1 MGVFIGS
8 AVIPVAL
15 LLLWKKA
22 NAVGAMAGA
31 IIGCVCGV
39 ITWLVVAQ
47 VMLLLAIQDAK
58 GAHFSSASGMQDP
71 TSSSHSFSY
80 NQLPIVSVL

>member
-1 MGVFIGS
+1 MGCFIGS

-22 NAVGAMAGA
+22 NAIGAMAGA
-31 IIGCVCGV
+31 IIGMVAGI

-47 VMLLLAIQDAK
+47 VRTR
-58 GAHFSSASGMQDP
+58 SASVTRIAFASLFVFP
-71 TSSSHSFSY
+71 
-80 NQLPIVSVL
+80 

>member
-47 VMLLLAIQDAK
+47 VRLQLAVKDAK
-58 GAHFSSASGMQDP
+58 DVPVFCLLQA
-71 TSSSHSFSY
+71 
-80 NQLPIVSVL
+80 